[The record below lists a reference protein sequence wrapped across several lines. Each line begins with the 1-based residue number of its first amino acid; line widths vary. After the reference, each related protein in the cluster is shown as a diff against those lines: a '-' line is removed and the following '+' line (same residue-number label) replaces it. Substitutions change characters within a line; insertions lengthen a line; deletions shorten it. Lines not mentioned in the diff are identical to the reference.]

1 MWIEYLEQSDGDFLL
16 GRFDGGLVGQLSDC
30 FATEKL
36 AVRVGGINHC
46 SD

>member
-16 GRFDGGLVGQLSDC
+16 GRFDGGLVGQLSGC